1 MKNGL
6 GYTIKDW
13 LTEVVERLNNV
24 GVSYKV
30 LDEWKSSTIPAGL
43 INEKLPMG
51 MANDAFWAEANDAFW
66 GDKSPE
72 QFVATILYWI
82 ETGRLCK

>member
-6 GYTIKDW
+6 GYTINDW

-51 MANDAFWAEANDAFW
+51 MANDAFWA
-66 GDKSPE
+66 DKSPE